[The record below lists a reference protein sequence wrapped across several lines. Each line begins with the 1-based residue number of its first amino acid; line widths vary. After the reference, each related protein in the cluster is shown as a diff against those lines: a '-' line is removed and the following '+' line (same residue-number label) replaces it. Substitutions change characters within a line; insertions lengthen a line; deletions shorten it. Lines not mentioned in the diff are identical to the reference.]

1 MMGSIMIGKTGMNE
15 LLTLLGLTLLGLSS
29 HIRRPS
35 VLGSP

>member
-1 MMGSIMIGKTGMNE
+1 MGSIMTGKIGMNN

-29 HIRRPS
+29 HSDCPS